1 MCTRLGMRLLSAVD
15 RKNSG
20 FTLIELLVVL
30 MIGGMLAAI
39 ALPSFLN
46 RANAAKQAEAKT
58 FLGNL
63 NRAQQAFYTEHNHF
77 SDSISALTITTG
89 NSHYYNYSIT
99 VNNTGQASATH
110 QATPLIPKVRAYI
123 GMSAIVQDNIGNLG
137 IQTVV
142 CEADDPTAN
151 PVTAPMQTATSVGCA
166 PGSRPLE

>member
-1 MCTRLGMRLLSAVD
+1 MRLRSAVD
-15 RKNSG
+15 QKNSG

-30 MIGGMLAAI
+30 MIGGVLAAI

-77 SDSISALTITTG
+77 SDNISALTITTG

-99 VNNTGQASATH
+99 VNNNGPASALH
-110 QATPLIPKVRAYI
+110 QATPLIPKVRAYV

-137 IQTVV
+137 IQTIV
-142 CEADDPTAN
+142 CEAEDPNAN
-151 PVTAPMQTATSVGCA
+151 PVPPPVQTATTVGCA
-166 PGSRPLE
+166 AGSRPLD